1 MTNETI
7 SFNPTQIDS
16 IPANWTGEDLLNWF
30 RFEDKIAPPIKK
42 LLPYDDPDSPLVWE
56 GLECYEELMF
66 IYINKDLW
74 GFEDA

>member
-1 MTNETI
+1 MNETI

-16 IPANWTGEDLLNWF
+16 IPANWRGEDLLNWF

-42 LLPYDDPDSPLVWE
+42 LLPYDDPDSPMAWE
-56 GLECYEELMF
+56 GIESYEELMF

-74 GFEDA
+74 GFNNA

>member
-1 MTNETI
+1 MNETI

-16 IPANWTGEDLLNWF
+16 IPDNWTGEDLLNWF

-42 LLPYDDPDSPLVWE
+42 LLPYDDPDSSMVWKGIE
-56 GLECYEELMF
+56 SYEDLMF

-74 GFEDA
+74 GFNDA